1 MLDLLAAIDLTG
13 AGLIAAAFLGAGGV
27 SGIFNVL
34 KINKERGQL
43 DAKTDQIAADTLIKV
58 NEELRRELARRD
70 KEWAEEIQRRD
81 DEIRRLRQRLAEL
94 REDFDALEAEFQK
107 VTGLTGPSS

>member
-1 MLDLLAAIDLTG
+1 MVELLGAIDLGG
-13 AGLIAAAFLGAGGV
+13 AGVLAAAFLGAGGV
-27 SGIFNVL
+27 SGLFNFL

-70 KEWAEEIQRRD
+70 KEWGEEIQRRD
-81 DEIRRLRQRLAEL
+81 EEIKRLRDRLAAL

-107 VTGLTGPSS
+107 VTGPSS

>member
-1 MLDLLAAIDLTG
+1 MLEMGAIDLTG

-27 SGIFNVL
+27 SGVFNVA

-58 NEELRRELARRD
+58 NDELRRELKRRD
-70 KEWAEEIQRRD
+70 EEWAEEIKRRD
-81 DEIRRLRQRLAEL
+81 DEIQRLRDRLSTL
-94 REDFDALEAEFQK
+94 RVDFDALEAEFQK
-107 VTGLTGPSS
+107 VTSGPN

>member
-1 MLDLLAAIDLTG
+1 MVELAAIDLTG

-27 SGIFNVL
+27 SGIFNVA
-34 KINKERGQL
+34 KINKERGEL

-70 KEWAEEIQRRD
+70 KEWGEEIQRRD
-81 DEIRRLRQRLAEL
+81 EEIKRLRDRLAAL
-94 REDFDALEAEFQK
+94 RKDFDALEDEFQK
-107 VTGLTGPSS
+107 LTGPTA

>member
-1 MLDLLAAIDLTG
+1 MVELGAIDLTG

-27 SGIFNVL
+27 SGIFNVA

-70 KEWAEEIQRRD
+70 KEWGE
-81 DEIRRLRQRLAEL
+81 
-94 REDFDALEAEFQK
+94 
-107 VTGLTGPSS
+107 

>member
-1 MLDLLAAIDLTG
+1 MVELVGTIDLSG

-58 NEELRRELARRD
+58 NEELRRELERRD
-70 KEWAEEIQRRD
+70 KELRAEIKRRDEEIG
-81 DEIRRLRQRLAEL
+81 RLKARLTAL
-94 REDFDALEAEFQK
+94 RKDFDALEAEFHK
-107 VTGLTGPSS
+107 LGSSSTP

>member
-1 MLDLLAAIDLTG
+1 MVELVAAMDLTG
-13 AGLIAAAFLGAGGV
+13 AGVIAAAFLGAGGV
-27 SGIFNVL
+27 TGAFNVL

-70 KEWAEEIQRRD
+70 KEWGEEIERRD
-81 DEIRRLRQRLAEL
+81 EEIKRLRDRLAAL
-94 REDFDALEAEFQK
+94 RADFDALEAEFQK
-107 VTGLTGPSS
+107 VTGPSA